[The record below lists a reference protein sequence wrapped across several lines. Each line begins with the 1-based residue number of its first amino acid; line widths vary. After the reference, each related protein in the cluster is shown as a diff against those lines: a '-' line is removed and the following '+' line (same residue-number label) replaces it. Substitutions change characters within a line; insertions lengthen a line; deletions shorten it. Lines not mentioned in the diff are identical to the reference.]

1 MWKDGNMS
9 KVSVLGPEL
18 LVWDIGHFI
27 RHSAV
32 ATARIQS
39 TIRFIALALAATMF
53 ISGGG
58 TIAAAQAQQVVLD
71 KVAVVLPGPISD
83 KGFNFAGFDGLRN
96 AAQSRGLQFAYA
108 ENVSVADAAA
118 ALRDFAEKGYNPIF
132 AHGFQFGDAA
142 TVVATSYP
150 DTYFAVINGGV
161 QNGKNLASFQTAIQE
176 GGFLAGVL
184 AAGWSKT
191 KKVGAIGGIKIPPI
205 QNAMAGF
212 AEGVKWMD
220 PSIMV
225 SSVWTA
231 SFSDVARARE
241 MAKLLIA
248 QGVDVLYME
257 ANESNLGIISAC
269 EEAKTF
275 AIGYAMDQ
283 SNVGPHSVLTST
295 MINFASMYGLVIDAV
310 KSNRFDGTSKQ
321 MGLAEKVVHLAPFH
335 SFDESIPASLRG
347 KLDDATKLLA
357 EKKIDALPAK

>member
-1 MWKDGNMS
+1 MC
-9 KVSVLGPEL
+9 KVSIVGRSPPRN
-18 LVWDIGHFI
+18 I
-27 RHSAV
+27 RRRIRQSGFASAQ
-32 ATARIQS
+32 IQS
-39 TIRFIALALAATMF
+39 AIGLLALALVAITF
-53 ISGGG
+53 ISVGGAF
-58 TIAAAQAQQVVLD
+58 TTAQAQQIVLS

-108 ENVSVADAAA
+108 ENVSVADGAA

-142 TVVATSYP
+142 AVVAKSYP
-150 DTYFAVINGGV
+150 GTFFAVINGGV
-161 QNGKNLASFQTAIQE
+161 QNGKNLASFQTAIEQ

-191 KKVGAIGGIKIPPI
+191 KQVGAIGGVKIPPI

-212 AEGVKWMD
+212 TEGVKWMD
-220 PSIMV
+220 PNVKV
-225 SSVWTA
+225 SSAWTA

-248 QGVDVLYME
+248 QGIDVLYME
-257 ANESNLGIISAC
+257 ANESNIGIISAC
-269 EEAKTF
+269 EEAKAF

-295 MINFASMYGLVIDAV
+295 MIDFPLMYGWVIDAAQ
-310 KSNRFDGTSKQ
+310 SNRFDGISKQ
-321 MGLAEKVVHLAPFH
+321 MGLSEKVVHLAPFH
-335 SFDESIPASLRG
+335 SFDESIPPSLRG
-347 KLDDATKLLA
+347 KLDEATKLLG
-357 EKKIDALPAK
+357 EKKINALPAK